1 MAWRGAAT
9 TAVWVCAVATASG
22 FGAWSLAR
30 TDSGTAQLRAAPL
43 DESAVRQKLAAA
55 RSAAAEPHRPPDPA
69 VASTPPNPPASSAPP
84 SAAGTVRVT
93 GGSITAECRTGGR
106 VYLTAW
112 SPTAGYHV
120 DDDVL
125 RGPAATAAIEFEP
138 LDDDGPDDRPY
149 QVRCADGR
157 LRAEPAPD
165 HDD

>member
-9 TAVWVCAVATASG
+9 TAAWVCAVATASG
-22 FGAWSLAR
+22 LGAWSLAH
-30 TDSGTAQLRAAPL
+30 TGTGGAPLHTALL
-43 DESAVRQKLAAA
+43 DESGVRQKLAAA
-55 RSAAAEPHRPPDPA
+55 RSAAAVPHRPPDRA
-69 VASTPPNPPASSAPP
+69 AASTPPDPTAT
-84 SAAGTVRVT
+84 AAGTVRVT

-138 LDDDGPDDRPY
+138 LDDDGQDDRPY
-149 QVRCADGR
+149 QVSCADGR
-157 LRAEPAPD
+157 LRAQPAPD
-165 HDD
+165 DD